1 MYKVFINEKKLSIS
15 KSVTNAERNIRFED
29 STSLEIAVDL
39 LENTSC
45 TEINVYGENLKT
57 IWQEFTSLFK
67 VIEAAGGMVYNAEN
81 KILFIYRLGKW
92 DLPKGKLEP
101 NELLKAAAIR
111 EIEEETG
118 LKELILEYF
127 VQNTFHVYHEKR
139 NGKDEKILKST
150 YWFKMKYIGNDTPKP
165 QIEEGITEVSW
176 KSYDD
181 ILHHVYPNTFQNIK
195 LILQEEIIKKVE
207 R

>member
-1 MYKVFINEKKLSIS
+1 MRLSDLQN
-15 KSVTNAERNIRFED
+15 KDV
-29 STSLEIAVDL
+29 VDVA
-39 LENTSC
+39 TGKR
-45 TEINVYGENLKT
+45 IGNV
-57 IWQEFTSLFK
+57 ID
-67 VIEAAGGMVYNAEN
+67 A
-81 KILFIYRLGKW
+81 
-92 DLPKGKLEP
+92 
-101 NELLKAAAIR
+101 

>member
-1 MYKVFINEKKLSIS
+1 MYKVFVNEKKLSIS
-15 KSVTNAERNIRFED
+15 NSITNAEKNIRYEG
-29 STSLEIAVDL
+29 STSLEIAIDL

-45 TEINVYGENLKT
+45 PEINVYGENVQT
-57 IWQEFTSLFK
+57 IWQEFTSIIK
-67 VIEAAGGMVYNAEN
+67 VVEAAGGIVFNNEN

-101 NELLKAAAIR
+101 NEFLKATATR
-111 EIEEETG
+111 EVEEETG
-118 LKELILEYF
+118 LKEVVLENF
-127 VQNTFHVYHEKR
+127 VNNTFHIYREKR
-139 NGKDEKILKST
+139 NGKDERILKST
-150 YWFKMKYIGNDTPKP
+150 YWFKMSYIGNEAPKP

-195 LILQEEIIKKVE
+195 LILDEIVLKKVE
-207 R
+207 N